1 MQIRRTL
8 TIEDFKQMEAMEKE
22 YYSTDFIADYHDA
35 YDWYNVLSF
44 TTMAIED
51 QGKIIGFMDLFPVTA
66 PIFGLIKRGVFND
79 KNLKTHDII
88 DLHKAKTG
96 CFNLFLSCVVIDR
109 NYRGTQALKI
119 LLESYVDFYNGYASQ
134 GIEFDEIITDNVTH
148 EGERFSE
155 RLGFKM
161 LLESDHKTV
170 VYCQKYRDFIEAVNR
185 L

>member
-1 MQIRRTL
+1 MQIKRAL

-22 YYSTDFIADYHDA
+22 YYSSDFIADYHDA
-35 YDWYNVLSF
+35 FDWYHALSF

-51 QGKIIGFMDLFPVTA
+51 QGKIIGFVDLFPVTA
-66 PIFGLIKRGVFND
+66 TIFELIKGGNFND

-88 DLHKAKTG
+88 DLHIAKTG
-96 CFNLFLSCVVIDR
+96 RYNLFLSCVVIDR
-109 NYRGTQALKI
+109 SYRGTQALKI
-119 LLESYVDFYNGYASQ
+119 LLEAYVDFYHGYASQ
-134 GIEFDEIITDNVTH
+134 GIDFDEIITDNVTH

-161 LLESDHKTV
+161 LLESDHETV
-170 VYCQKYRDFIEAVNR
+170 VYCQKYRDFSEAVNR